1 MESTWLF
8 CLFALDFE
16 ATLKREYDLIWC
28 SSFLPLG
35 DLVALAPHLAN
46 VPKVVYF
53 HENQLAYPVR
63 AEFSGERDHHYGFSQ
78 MVTALVADHC
88 LFNSQWNLD
97 SFLDEATRLLSRMP
111 DAKPK
116 NWMAK
121 VKSRSSVLGLPL
133 DLPRRPSKPT
143 ANFTDAQS
151 PLILWNHRWEH
162 DKAPEDFFSVLY
174 HLQASG
180 VPFRLAVCG
189 ERYARAPVVFEE
201 ARTRL
206 AEHIIAWGYQDSRAD
221 YHEILA
227 SADVVVSTAKH
238 EFFGISMLEAV
249 HFGAMPLVPNRLSYP
264 ELFPKAYRYEK
275 LDELVDRLT
284 RLCKNWHVSRPRRE
298 DFHALAAP
306 FGLEQLN
313 RYRRY
318 IEERLAAPMPV

>member
-1 MESTWLF
+1 MLTSLAEFEWTQLTLPGRHWKWRARGSAVF
-8 CLFALDFE
+8 FALDFE

-121 VKSRSSVLGLPL
+121 VKS
-133 DLPRRPSKPT
+133 
-143 ANFTDAQS
+143 
-151 PLILWNHRWEH
+151 
-162 DKAPEDFFSVLY
+162 AP
-174 HLQASG
+174 A
-180 VPFRLAVCG
+180 C
-189 ERYARAPVVFEE
+189 
-201 ARTRL
+201 
-206 AEHIIAWGYQDSRAD
+206 
-221 YHEILA
+221 
-227 SADVVVSTAKH
+227 SACHSTC
-238 EFFGISMLEAV
+238 
-249 HFGAMPLVPNRLSYP
+249 
-264 ELFPKAYRYEK
+264 
-275 LDELVDRLT
+275 LVDRRNPQPTLLT
-284 RLCKNWHVSRPRRE
+284 LSH
-298 DFHALAAP
+298 H
-306 FGLEQLN
+306 
-313 RYRRY
+313 
-318 IEERLAAPMPV
+318 